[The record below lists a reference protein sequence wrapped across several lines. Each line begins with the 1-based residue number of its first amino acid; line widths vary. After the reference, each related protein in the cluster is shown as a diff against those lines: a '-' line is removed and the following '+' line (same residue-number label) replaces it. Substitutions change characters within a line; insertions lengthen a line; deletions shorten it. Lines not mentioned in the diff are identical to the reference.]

1 MAKTQRGWIYS
12 PQRSSKPSDRS
23 PLVQVLTQ
31 TAKDLLGGY
40 FIVEPD
46 PKAAAAKLMAAT
58 KERRQEEERG

>member
-1 MAKTQRGWIYS
+1 MGLQSTAIIQAA
-12 PQRSSKPSDRS
+12 SDRS

-46 PKAAAAKLMAAT
+46 PKAAAGKLVAAI
-58 KERRQEEERG
+58 KERRQGLGV